1 MEGMRSISCKSQ
13 PLAHSLPFMLTLL
26 KFKDANNVS
35 LTNISLHI
43 CRSDKVQNNA
53 CYMSDIA
60 NMKRNGFW
68 KWAFPTAKKME
79 IDRDMITT

>member
-26 KFKDANNVS
+26 KGPLFKDALPENNVS

-43 CRSDKVQNNA
+43 CSSDNVQNNA
-53 CYMSDIA
+53 C
-60 NMKRNGFW
+60 
-68 KWAFPTAKKME
+68 
-79 IDRDMITT
+79 